1 MRKISALLL
10 LLVVAACSST
20 PQQAPKVAAPSAPGG
35 GMPVALTDADRAAV
49 ETGVRARVAAAAT
62 FRTMIAQR
70 DQSGAVAVCGY
81 VNTGASDAP
90 YIGMLAGGAFTVTDL
105 GGPPERTIAVQQA
118 CQARRIY
125 I

>member
-10 LLVVAACSST
+10 LAAVAACSST
-20 PQQAPKVAAPSAPGG
+20 PQQAPKAATPSAPGG
-35 GMPVALTDADRAAV
+35 GMPVALTDADRAV
-49 ETGVRARVAAAAT
+49 IETGVGARVGTGAT
-62 FRTMIAQR
+62 FRTMAAQR

-81 VNTGASDAP
+81 VNTGGSDAP

>member
-1 MRKISALLL
+1 MKKILVLSLLL
-10 LLVVAACSST
+10 AAAACSST
-20 PQQAPKVAAPSAPGG
+20 QTAPKVAAPAAPGG
-35 GMPVALTDADRAAV
+35 GMPVALTDADRAV
-49 ETGVRARVAAAAT
+49 IETGVRARVGTAAT
-62 FRTMIAQR
+62 FRTMTAQR
-70 DQSGAVAVCGY
+70 DQTGAVAVCGY
-81 VNTGASDAP
+81 VNTGGSDAP